1 MKISSSIFCKHNNKK
16 FTKIFH
22 YKERPNYEK
31 KFSINGKYE
40 RAFYQCISCKHM
52 YAAHKFN
59 IKNLYSKQYLELT
72 YKNVNGIHK
81 RFKYVVKLKKSKSD
95 NKNRAKRVDS
105 FFLKKNLD
113 LLDVGSGIGVFLYE
127 MKKKKWNVSGIEM
140 DKRYVDYCKEFHKL
154 KVYRKNLFKFKTKS
168 KFNLISFNKVLE
180 HVDNP
185 IKLLK
190 SSKKYLKKFGIIY
203 IEVPDIKARIGGK
216 NRQEFCVDHLHVF
229 SKNSLKILADKCN
242 MKILRMKTIHEP
254 SSKYTLFAFLQKKDN
269 K

>member
-16 FTKIFH
+16 FIKIFH

-40 RAFYQCISCKHM
+40 RAFYQCTSCKHM
-52 YAAHKFN
+52 YGAHKFN

-105 FFLKKNLD
+105 FFSKKNLD

-127 MKKKKWNVSGIEM
+127 MKKKMECFWNRDGQKI
-140 DKRYVDYCKEFHKL
+140 C
-154 KVYRKNLFKFKTKS
+154 
-168 KFNLISFNKVLE
+168 
-180 HVDNP
+180 
-185 IKLLK
+185 KLL
-190 SSKKYLKKFGIIY
+190 
-203 IEVPDIKARIGGK
+203 
-216 NRQEFCVDHLHVF
+216 
-229 SKNSLKILADKCN
+229 
-242 MKILRMKTIHEP
+242 
-254 SSKYTLFAFLQKKDN
+254 
-269 K
+269 